1 MDYIQYKKAEEMYS
15 DCRLL
20 FKLDS
25 RDKTFEKMNI
35 ENVEKMQQ
43 LLSDVGINLDV
54 TGEDLVISIRP
65 STYYQK
71 KSRGAG
77 RHRTYA
83 KNVQGIC
90 HYSDIVYMMQSMR
103 DQDIASE
110 IGMAIATYRR
120 HKKVMKESAYYH
132 TLDLNRLNDKDY
144 LDQHEGNYSF

>member
-65 STYYQK
+65 STYHQK
-71 KSRGAG
+71 NLEVLDVIEHMLK
-77 RHRTYA
+77 
-83 KNVQGIC
+83 
-90 HYSDIVYMMQSMR
+90 M
-103 DQDIASE
+103 
-110 IGMAIATYRR
+110 YR
-120 HKKVMKESAYYH
+120 ESVIILILF
-132 TLDLNRLNDKDY
+132 T
-144 LDQHEGNYSF
+144 